1 MYPVSFFPH
10 TVQDLPLALE
20 FTETKAEMLSETE
33 AWALRYVMTLWL
45 SLICMIPF
53 DLARFD
59 EPGASPDRLVAAR
72 LDNIGKVY
80 IRYPGIERESSAM
93 LLARL
98 YMRYGDNELLRC
110 SAE

>member
-1 MYPVSFFPH
+1 M
-10 TVQDLPLALE
+10 QDLPLALE
-20 FTETKAEMLSETE
+20 FTEKKAEMLSESN

-59 EPGASPDRLVAAR
+59 EPGTSPDRLVAAR
-72 LDNIGKVY
+72 LDTIGKIY
-80 IRYPGIERESSAM
+80 IRYPGIEHESSAA

-98 YMRYGDNELLRC
+98 YMR
-110 SAE
+110 